1 MKLTNLV
8 FAGILGAT
16 VFAAGTA
23 SADRFHGGGGGHV
36 VSGGGHYAGGGG
48 RYVGGGG
55 HYVGGGGR
63 FYGPRYYGPS
73 IGVGYVGP
81 EYVDPGYGYVDP
93 YAAPVVEVGPRFVR
107 RPVFVGRRG
116 WHRW

>member
-23 SADRFHGGGGGHV
+23 SADRFHGGGGHGG
-36 VSGGGHYAGGGG
+36 GGGH
-48 RYVGGGG
+48 YVGGGG
-55 HYVGGGGR
+55 HYVGGGGRYVGGGGR

-73 IGVGYVGP
+73 VDVGVGYVGP
-81 EYVDPGYGYVDP
+81 EYVDPDYGYVDP
-93 YAAPVVEVGPRFVR
+93 YAAPVVEVGPRYIHRPFV
-107 RPVFVGRRG
+107 RRG